1 MLLAFLN
8 LGPSEV
14 LLVLVLFLLLFG
26 AQKAPEI
33 ARSIGR
39 AKAEMDRAQREL
51 RDAITPEEDRALAEQ
66 LAFERQREAHMR
78 AQVED
83 PEMMALVKAADELGI
98 ATAGVGKEQLKAAI
112 AAKVGRA
119 PAGPEKG
126 AENAAG
132 AQQ

>member
-26 AQKAPEI
+26 AQKVPEM
-33 ARSIGR
+33 ARSLGR

-51 RDAITPEEDRALAEQ
+51 KDALTPEEDRALAEQ

-83 PEMMALVKAADELGI
+83 PEMVALVKAADELGL
-98 ATAGVGKEQLKAAI
+98 ATAGLDKAQLKAAI
-112 AAKVGRA
+112 AAKVGGA
-119 PAGPEKG
+119 PAQPGKD